1 MELSLQF
8 RDLLFKHHITEKR
21 VVFYANKLS
30 VTENYLNKCIKS
42 VTRKSPKQWINEI
55 DINYGKAL
63 LYSTRDI
70 AEIAYELNFQTASHF
85 TQLFKKITGITPKE
99 YRTLFLKDR
108 TAVD

>member
-42 VTRKSPKQWINEI
+42 V
-55 DINYGKAL
+55 
-63 LYSTRDI
+63 
-70 AEIAYELNFQTASHF
+70 AESRLETM
-85 TQLFKKITGITPKE
+85 
-99 YRTLFLKDR
+99 D
-108 TAVD
+108 